1 MSLQNNSPSYLGN
14 ALIGAF
20 CAILLSV
27 PTSALLARFLGDTY
41 LVRVWVYSG
50 FLLWVIAG
58 AMTIFFRTYKGEKN
72 HLSIRFITLWFISVW
87 FWPLLI
93 CFGKK
98 RE

>member
-14 ALIGAF
+14 ALIGAC

-27 PTSALLARFLGDTY
+27 PTSACLASFLGDTY

-58 AMTIFFRTYKGEKN
+58 AMTIFFGRIKVKKIIYQFASLPYG
-72 HLSIRFITLWFISVW
+72 LSRFG
-87 FWPLLI
+87 
-93 CFGKK
+93 FGLY
-98 RE
+98 